1 MNARRWKIT
10 ISLVMAMI
18 IMASVVFFP
27 YSHGKYSG
35 REDFNMIVSIPQVY
49 LSDASVTLLQ
59 PGYYLIEA
67 WGGNGGN
74 TVDDEFN
81 TVAGEDGGNSSGV
94 YYFSNTV
101 ADVEIEI
108 GQKGED
114 CDFIQPS
121 AAGGRG
127 YTNGEDGGNITD
139 VSDDGFGPRSGGGGG
154 STGVTV
160 NSIKSLIGSGGDGA
174 SGGVKVGRVGA
185 GGGDRDYI
193 AGATSRT
200 AYHSRPYNSGSGS
213 VVITYLGSTNVAIPA
228 SFFKNPKP
236 TDIIL
241 DKSKEQEL
249 NESTEKIEDELQNEV
264 RDEPAEEAEEG
275 NHEEPTEGA

>member
-10 ISLVMAMI
+10 ISIIMAMI
-18 IMASVVFFP
+18 IMASVIFFP

-49 LSDASVTLLQ
+49 LKDASVTLLQ

-67 WGGNGGN
+67 WGGNGGD

-81 TVAGEDGGNSSGV
+81 TVAGEDGGSSSGV

-121 AAGGRG
+121 AVGGRG

-139 VSDDGFGPRSGGGGG
+139 VPDDGFDFRSGGGGG

-160 NSIKSLIGSGGDGA
+160 NNTKTLIGSGGDGA
-174 SGGVKVGRVGA
+174 SGSVKVVRIGGV
-185 GGGDRDYI
+185 GGDRDYSED
-193 AGATSRT
+193 ATNST
-200 AYHSRPYNSGSGS
+200 SYHSRPYNSGSGS
-213 VVITYLGSTNVAIPA
+213 VIITYLGATNTTIPI

-236 TDIIL
+236 SGII
-241 DKSKEQEL
+241 L
-249 NESTEKIEDELQNEV
+249 NESHEKELDEL
-264 RDEPAEEAEEG
+264 AEEAEEEKQ
-275 NHEEPTEGA
+275 EEPTEGA